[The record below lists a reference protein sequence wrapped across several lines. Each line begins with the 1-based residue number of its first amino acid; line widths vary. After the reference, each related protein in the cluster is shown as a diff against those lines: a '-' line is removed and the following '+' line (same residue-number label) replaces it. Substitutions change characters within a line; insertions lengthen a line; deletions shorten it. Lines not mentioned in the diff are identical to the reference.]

1 MQEGPAG
8 VPLALVHE
16 AVGDDPHGLVDAMF
30 HVAAAGGHGLQELLE
45 SRLGLA
51 LDGGEDGRFGQGHGI
66 VGETLEEGG
75 GIGRGGLQLAAAPQQ
90 HPLGRQQAGPRG
102 TALQELLDPLQT
114 GRRLVGVQQP
124 VDLLQLVEEI
134 GAAELDLLAGA
145 TRTE

>member
-8 VPLALVHE
+8 VPLTLVQQ
-16 AVGDDPHGLVDAMF
+16 AVGDDPHGLVDALF
-30 HVAAAGGHGLQELLE
+30 HVAAAGGHGLEELLE

-51 LDGGEDGRFGQGHGI
+51 LDGGENGRFGQGHGI

-75 GIGRGGLQLAAAPQQ
+75 GIGRGRLQLAAAAQQ
-90 HPLGRQQAGPRG
+90 HPLDCQQTRPRGAGRQQLLD
-102 TALQELLDPLQT
+102 ALQA

-134 GAAELDLLAGA
+134 GTAELDLLAGA
-145 TRTE
+145 TRAE